1 MLPKHEA
8 DDHVSTEC
16 SLQAIELSMSRT
28 APPAL
33 PEFSPERFAD
43 RLAEAV
49 ELSQHPEKFGEFPR
63 WTQRVMV
70 ILKDQL
76 VPPEFSSMLSAD
88 RAIFGE
94 GVCVAWVA
102 HARDIIRQPDS
113 REGKFARKVA
123 TRLTTNPERQTV
135 YAQVETGEI
144 AASAEFQRHVMGR
157 LFAADAAERRAFT
170 EGLAAGNRVRELFEQ
185 QAARNTT
192 DATGIYLL
200 LWLYWPEISELRS
213 VGEAAHLL
221 ERLFGPNQNLAGRHW
236 EERFRKLANR
246 IGLSFR
252 AKQKRPR
259 KIARR

>member
-1 MLPKHEA
+1 MP
-8 DDHVSTEC
+8 S
-16 SLQAIELSMSRT
+16 S
-28 APPAL
+28 APAPL

-49 ELSQHPEKFGEFPR
+49 ELSKHPEKFAAFPR

-76 VPPEFSSMLSAD
+76 VPPEFAGMLSAD

-102 HARDIIRQPDS
+102 HARDIIRRTDS
-113 REGKFARKVA
+113 SEGQFARKVA
-123 TRLTTNPERQTV
+123 DRLTTDSVKRDGF
-135 YAQVETGEI
+135 AQVATGEI
-144 AASAEFQRHVMGR
+144 AASEEFQRHVMGR
-157 LFAADAAERRAFT
+157 LFAADAGERRAFT
-170 EGLAAGNRVRELFEQ
+170 EGLATGNRVRELFDQ

-200 LWLYWPEISELRS
+200 LWLYWPEISKLGS
-213 VGEAAHLL
+213 VGEAAHAL
-221 ERLFGPNQNLAGRHW
+221 ERLLGANRNIAGRHW

-252 AKQKRPR
+252 AKQIRRRKKPR
-259 KIARR
+259 E

>member
-1 MLPKHEA
+1 MGSQVK
-8 DDHVSTEC
+8 VV
-16 SLQAIELSMSRT
+16 
-28 APPAL
+28 APAPL
-33 PEFSPERFAD
+33 PEFTPERFAD

-49 ELSQHPEKFGEFPR
+49 ELSKHPEKFRAFPR

-76 VPPEFSSMLSAD
+76 VPPEFASMLSAD

-102 HARDIIRQPDS
+102 HARDIIQRPDS
-113 REGKFARKVA
+113 NEGKFARKVA
-123 TRLTTNPERQTV
+123 DRIGADSAKRNVL
-135 YAQVETGEI
+135 AQVETGEI
-144 AASAEFQRHVMGR
+144 AASPEFQKHVMYR
-157 LFAADAAERRAFT
+157 LFSADAGERRAFT
-170 EGLAAGNRVRELFEQ
+170 EGLATGNRVRELFDQ

-221 ERLFGPNQNLAGRHW
+221 ERLFGANRNMAGRHW

-252 AKQKRPR
+252 VKQSRGRKKR
-259 KIARR
+259 ATG

>member
-1 MLPKHEA
+1 MP
-8 DDHVSTEC
+8 
-16 SLQAIELSMSRT
+16 RP
-28 APPAL
+28 APAPL
-33 PEFSPERFAD
+33 PEFTPERFAD

-49 ELSQHPEKFGEFPR
+49 ELSKHPEKFHEFPR

-76 VPPEFSSMLSAD
+76 VPPEFASMLSAD

-113 REGKFARKVA
+113 SEGQFARKVSE
-123 TRLTTNPERQTV
+123 RLTTTPETRTV
-135 YAQVETGEI
+135 YSQVATGEI
-144 AASAEFQRHVMGR
+144 AASAEFQKHVMGR
-157 LFAADAAERRAFT
+157 LFSADAAERRAFT
-170 EGLAAGNRVRELFEQ
+170 EGLAAGNRVRELFDQ

-200 LWLYWPEISELRS
+200 LWLYWPEISTLRS

-221 ERLFGPNQNLAGRHW
+221 EGLFGVNRNLAGRHW

-252 AKQKRPR
+252 AQQKRRR
-259 KIARR
+259 KKAGA

>member
-1 MLPKHEA
+1 MQPS
-8 DDHVSTEC
+8 V
-16 SLQAIELSMSRT
+16 
-28 APPAL
+28 PAQL
-33 PEFSPERFAD
+33 PEFTPERFAD

-49 ELSQHPEKFGEFPR
+49 ELSKQPEKFSEFPR
-63 WTQRVMV
+63 WTQKVML

-76 VPPEFSSMLSAD
+76 VPPEFASMLSAD

-102 HARDIIRQPDS
+102 HARDIIQRTDS
-113 REGKFARKVA
+113 NEGRFARKVSE
-123 TRLTTNPERQTV
+123 RLKSTTETETV
-135 YAQVETGEI
+135 FAQVETGEI
-144 AASAEFQRHVMGR
+144 AASPEFQRHVMGR
-157 LFAADAAERRAFT
+157 LFSGDAAERRAFT
-170 EGLAAGNRVRELFEQ
+170 EGLAAGNRVRELFDQ

-200 LWLYWPEISELRS
+200 LWLYWPEISGLRS

-221 ERLFGPNQNLAGRHW
+221 ERLFGPNKNIAGRHW

-252 AKQKRPR
+252 AKQTRRR
-259 KIARR
+259 KPARE

>member
-1 MLPKHEA
+1 MP
-8 DDHVSTEC
+8 
-16 SLQAIELSMSRT
+16 RT
-28 APPAL
+28 AAAPL

-49 ELSQHPEKFGEFPR
+49 EISKHPEKFNEFPR
-63 WTQRVMV
+63 WTQCVMR
-70 ILKDQL
+70 ILRDQL
-76 VPPEFSSMLSAD
+76 VPAEYVAMLSAD

-102 HARDIIRQPDS
+102 HARDIIQRPES
-113 REGKFARKVA
+113 REGQFATKVA
-123 TRLTTNPERQTV
+123 ERLTDSAAAPRGLC
-135 YAQVETGEI
+135 AQVGTGEI
-144 AASAEFQRHVMGR
+144 VASPEFQAHVMGR
-157 LFAADAAERRAFT
+157 LFAADASERRAYT
-170 EGLAAGNRVRELFEQ
+170 EGLAAGNRVRELFDQ

-200 LWLYWPEISELRS
+200 LWLYWPEISALRS

-221 ERLFGPNQNLAGRHW
+221 ERLFGTNKNLAGRHW

-252 AKQKRPR
+252 AKQKRRRPGTR
-259 KIARR
+259 K

>member
-1 MLPKHEA
+1 MQRPVL
-8 DDHVSTEC
+8 
-16 SLQAIELSMSRT
+16 
-28 APPAL
+28 APL

-49 ELSQHPEKFGEFPR
+49 ELTKHPEKFSELPG
-63 WTQRVMV
+63 WTQKVML

-76 VPPEFSSMLSAD
+76 VPPEFASMLTAD

-113 REGKFARKVA
+113 NEGQFARKVA
-123 TRLTTNPERQTV
+123 ERLTTATARQTV
-135 YAQVETGEI
+135 VTQMETGKI
-144 AASAEFQRHVMGR
+144 AASPDFQRHVMAR
-157 LFAADAAERRAFT
+157 LFSADAGERRAFT
-170 EGLAAGNRVRELFEQ
+170 EGLAAGNRVRELFDQ

-192 DATGIYLL
+192 DATSIYLL
-200 LWLYWPEISELRS
+200 LWLYWPEIAELRS
-213 VGEAAHLL
+213 VGEAAHVL
-221 ERLFGPNQNLAGRHW
+221 ERLFGSNRNVAGRHW

-252 AKQKRPR
+252 AKQKRGQ
-259 KIARR
+259 KTVGK

>member
-1 MLPKHEA
+1 MQRNAPAPLP
-8 DDHVSTEC
+8 D
-16 SLQAIELSMSRT
+16 
-28 APPAL
+28 
-33 PEFSPERFAD
+33 FSPERFAD

-49 ELSQHPEKFGEFPR
+49 ELSKRPEEFSEFPR
-63 WTQRVMV
+63 WTQKVML

-76 VPPEFSSMLSAD
+76 VPPEFASMLSTD

-102 HARDIIRQPDS
+102 HARDIIRGPDS
-113 REGKFARKVA
+113 SEGRFARKVA
-123 TRLTTNPERQTV
+123 ARLSTNPERETV

-144 AASAEFQRHVMGR
+144 VASAEFQKHVMGR
-157 LFAADAAERRAFT
+157 LFSADAAERRAFT
-170 EGLAAGNRVRELFEQ
+170 EGLAVGNRVRELFDQ

-200 LWLYWPEISELRS
+200 LWLYWPEISKLRS
-213 VGEAAHLL
+213 VGEAAQVL
-221 ERLFGPNQNLAGRHW
+221 ERLFAPNRNIAGRHW

-252 AKQKRPR
+252 AKQNRRVR
-259 KIARR
+259 KARG